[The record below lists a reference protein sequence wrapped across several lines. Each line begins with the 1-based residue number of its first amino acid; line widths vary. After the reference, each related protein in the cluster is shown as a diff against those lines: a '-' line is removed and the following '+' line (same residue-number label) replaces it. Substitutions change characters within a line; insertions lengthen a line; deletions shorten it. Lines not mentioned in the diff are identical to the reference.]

1 MAKEYAS
8 AGITVNAH
16 CPGVVGTDMWVT
28 IDERFSEV
36 TGAPKGQ
43 TYQQFVDGIAFGRA
57 QTPADVAAFVPYLA
71 GPDSDSDWAGRPHRR
86 GPSLPVTTENLRP
99 PHRTTGTHRVRRNH
113 DAPRVWTG
121 RTSVGRP
128 PTPIAPSYQETH
140 MKAARYFDRGDIRIE
155 DVAEPEVQPGTVGV
169 DVAWCGI
176 CGTDL
181 HEYLDGPIFVPPA
194 GHPHPVSGESAPIT
208 LGHEMSGTIYAIGED
223 VTDLKVGDNVVVEP
237 YIIDPKES
245 TEPGSNYHLTPNMN
259 FIGLAGRGGGL
270 GEKIVVERRWI
281 HPIGDI
287 ALDEA
292 ALIEPLA
299 VGYHAFVRSG
309 AKPGD
314 IALIGGAGP
323 IGLLTAA
330 VLKANGVTVIMS
342 ELSPMRRQ
350 KALDTQV
357 ADHALNPAEVDVV
370 EEVKRLS
377 GGTGADVAFE
387 CSSVNVVLDTLFD
400 AVRPGGVIVVVAIWG
415 HPAQLDLQK
424 LVLKEVDMRGTIAYM
439 GNHPDV
445 IKLVQDGKIDLKPF
459 ITGKIALDNLVDEG
473 FDTLIHRNDTAV
485 KILVSPSGRGL

>member
-1 MAKEYAS
+1 
-8 AGITVNAH
+8 
-16 CPGVVGTDMWVT
+16 
-28 IDERFSEV
+28 
-36 TGAPKGQ
+36 
-43 TYQQFVDGIAFGRA
+43 
-57 QTPADVAAFVPYLA
+57 
-71 GPDSDSDWAGRPHRR
+71 
-86 GPSLPVTTENLRP
+86 
-99 PHRTTGTHRVRRNH
+99 
-113 DAPRVWTG
+113 
-121 RTSVGRP
+121 
-128 PTPIAPSYQETH
+128 

-155 DVAEPEVQPGTVGV
+155 NVDEPVVEAGTVGI
-169 DVAWCGI
+169 DVAWCGM

-208 LGHEMSGTIYAIGED
+208 LGHEMSGTVYAVGED
-223 VTDLKVGDNVVVEP
+223 VTDLTVGDNVVVEP
-237 YIIDPKES
+237 YIIDPRES

-270 GEKIVVERRWI
+270 GEKIVVERRWV
-281 HPIGDI
+281 HPIGGI

-309 AKPGD
+309 AKSGD
-314 IALIGGAGP
+314 VALIGGAGP

-342 ELSPMRRQ
+342 ELSELRRQ
-350 KALDTQV
+350 KALDTGV
-357 ADHALNPAEVDVV
+357 ADHALNPGEVDVAA
-370 EEVKRLS
+370 EVKRLS
-377 GGTGADVAFE
+377 GGSGADVAFE

-400 AVRPGGVIVVVAIWG
+400 AIRPGGVIVVVAIWG

-445 IKLVQDGKIDLKPF
+445 IKLVQAGKIDLKPF
-459 ITGKIALDNLVDEG
+459 ITGKIALENLIDEG